1 MTNLAGANNSK
12 FFLFYVSFSLFG
24 YSLAA
29 PLSELVFPNVEFS
42 PLTILYRMF
51 VIGGA
56 FLFIFQLIFITNKTF
71 VNKQGKYIFLLF
83 ICFWAIYSIRLAYDA
98 MFQSNLLGENTISSY
113 LTIGYLIVFIPA
125 LSLSRSYNKTDLKYL
140 FQISFYILFIG
151 VLLTLCISAFQI
163 FGGSWQGGQRLSLE
177 RLNPI
182 SLGRYSAVLFFLAF
196 SLMQLQRNNKILM
209 LCGIFI
215 GISGVLLS
223 GSRGALVGTL
233 FVLLVNFL
241 LKVNFKNLLLISV
254 LLPVAAMFG
263 IFLLSILMP
272 DIDVVENYLRMGGK
286 SDESAQIR
294 YQLYKGAF
302 EQFSNYPVFG
312 DLIVE
317 RVFKYYPHNHVLEIL
332 MATGIFGF
340 SFFATLN
347 ILLFYKVNCLL
358 KEDKTKEGIIR
369 LLMYLYVFYLVG
381 GVFSGTIIGS
391 PEYWYLVV
399 IISFTCLNKNN
410 FHTKGKY
417 FYSQ

>member
-1 MTNLAGANNSK
+1 MSNLADANNSK

-24 YSLAA
+24 YSLVA
-29 PLSELVFPNVEFS
+29 PLSELVFPNVGFS
-42 PLTILYRMF
+42 PLTILYRIF

-56 FLFIFQLIFITNKTF
+56 SLFIFQLMFITNQTF

-83 ICFWAIYSIRLAYDA
+83 ICFWAIYSIRLGYDA

-113 LTIGYLIVFIPA
+113 LTIGYLFVFIPA
-125 LSLSRSYNKTDLKYL
+125 LSLSRLYNKADLKYL
-140 FQISFYILFIG
+140 FQMSFYILFIG
-151 VLLTLCISAFQI
+151 VLLTLCISSFQI
-163 FGGSWQGGQRLSLE
+163 FSGSWQGGQRLSLE

-196 SLMQLQRNNKILM
+196 SLIQLQRSNKILM

-233 FVLLVNFL
+233 FVLLINFL

-254 LLPVAAMFG
+254 LLPVAAIFG

-272 DIDVVENYLRMGGK
+272 DIDVVENYLRMGGGN
-286 SDESAQIR
+286 DESAQTR
-294 YQLYKGAF
+294 YQLYRGAF

-317 RVFKYYPHNHVLEIL
+317 RAFKYYPHNQVLEIL
-332 MATGIFGF
+332 MATGVFGF
-340 SFFATLN
+340 SFFAVLN
-347 ILLFYKVNCLL
+347 ILLFYKLKFLL
-358 KEDKTKEGIIR
+358 KEDKSKEVIIR
-369 LLMYLYVFYLVG
+369 LLMYLYVFYLIG

-391 PEYWYLVV
+391 LEYWYLVV
-399 IISFTCLNKNN
+399 IISFTCINKEK
-410 FHTKGKY
+410 FIRKES
-417 FYSQ
+417 F